1 LPHQFIHLAAIH
13 ALLKANMRH
22 GAHTLSWPE
31 LWTDLHN
38 PNILWQIL
46 AITLSIGIAF
56 GVTYAVGRLWKR
68 ESALSARS
76 GMGFA
81 SFGPVAWP
89 LLALA
94 MIALAKPVLAKWQHV
109 NLLKFALPLIGAFAL
124 IRVVFY
130 ALRRIFLR
138 DGQAGNVLFLF
149 ERAFATIVWL
159 GFAIYITG
167 MWPNLVAY
175 LDDTVI
181 PVGRHEISLL
191 LILQA
196 GLAIGATLI
205 IALWAGAVLEE
216 RLMRME
222 NMHSSI
228 RTVLARSAR
237 ATLILFAILISLSL
251 AGIDLTV
258 LSVFGGALGVGI
270 GLGLQKIVSSYIS
283 GFVILLERSLAVGDM
298 VNVGTSYGQ
307 VTQINTRYT
316 VVRSLDGMESVI
328 PNEMLVSGLVQ
339 NYSLSDRRL
348 RVATQVTVGY
358 DTDIEELIPALVE
371 LIACIPRVCTEPAP
385 HGLLLRFG
393 ADGLELEFGFW
404 IQDPENGKGNL
415 LSAVNRAIWK
425 ELQQRGVS
433 VAYPQREVRV
443 LNSALPARITPE
455 AKLEQKQTA

>member
-1 LPHQFIHLAAIH
+1 
-13 ALLKANMRH
+13 MRH
-22 GAHTLSWPE
+22 GVHALSWPE
-31 LWTDLHN
+31 LWADLHN
-38 PNILWQIL
+38 PNVLWQIL
-46 AITLSIGIAF
+46 AIAGSIGIAF
-56 GVTYAVGRLWKR
+56 GLTRAVGRLWKP
-68 ESALSARS
+68 ESKLSSRPGTAL
-76 GMGFA
+76 A

-94 MIALAKPVLAKWQHV
+94 IIALVRPVLAKWQHV
-109 NLLKFALPLIGAFAL
+109 NLFKLALPLLGAFAL
-124 IRVVFY
+124 IRLVFY
-130 ALRRIFLR
+130 AMRRIFLR
-138 DGQAGNVLFLF
+138 DGQTGNVLFLF

-159 GFAIYITG
+159 GFAVYITG
-167 MWPNLVAY
+167 MWPNLLAY

-191 LILQA
+191 LMLQA

-205 IALWAGAVLEE
+205 LALWSGAVLEE
-216 RLMRME
+216 RLMRMDSV
-222 NMHSSI
+222 HSSI

-237 ATLILFAILISLSL
+237 ATLIVLAILISLSL

-298 VNVGTSYGQ
+298 VNVGNSYGQ

-316 VVRSLDGMESVI
+316 VVRSLDGIESVI

-348 RVATQVTVGY
+348 RIATQVTVAY
-358 DTDIEELIPALVE
+358 DTDVEQLIPALVDVVVR
-371 LIACIPRVCTEPAP
+371 IPRVCAEPPP
-385 HGLLLRFG
+385 HGLLLKFG

-404 IQDPENGKGNL
+404 IQDPENGRGNL

-425 ELQQRGVS
+425 ELQLRGVS

-443 LNSALPARITPE
+443 SNLAMPTRLPPGT
-455 AKLEQKQTA
+455 KLAEQKTA